1 MDRADSIS
9 GRSGGSGGILKKIF
23 EVWSVKLMIIQTTY
37 TQARTQ
43 FAHLYDSVVNDREI
57 VIIRRR
63 GAEDV
68 ALIAADELAGLLE
81 TAHLLK
87 SPVNAE
93 RLLNALARARE
104 RIGTPQTIAELRRE
118 VGLDETGLADES

>member
-1 MDRADSIS
+1 MT
-9 GRSGGSGGILKKIF
+9 
-23 EVWSVKLMIIQTTY
+23 IQTTY
-37 TQARTQ
+37 TQAHTQ
-43 FAHLYDSVVNDREI
+43 FAHLCDAVTNDREI
-57 VIIRRR
+57 VIIHRR

-87 SPVNAE
+87 SPANAE

-104 RIGTPQTIAELRRE
+104 HIGTPQTIAELRRE
-118 VGLDETGLADES
+118 VELDETGVSVEG